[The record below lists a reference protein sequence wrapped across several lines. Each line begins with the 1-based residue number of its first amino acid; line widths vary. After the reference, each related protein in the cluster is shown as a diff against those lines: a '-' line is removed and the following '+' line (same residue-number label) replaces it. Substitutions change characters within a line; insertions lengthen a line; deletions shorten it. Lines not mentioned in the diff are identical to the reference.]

1 MFNVFQL
8 KDNHLLR
15 VHEKE
20 KISFLNNIIWVDVIN
35 PNNDEYDYIQNML
48 LHQKIN
54 FFELKD
60 INKTIRFFK
69 DKNGLHIRSFFLSY
83 NEKEQINNSI
93 VSFTIYNG
101 CLFTSRK
108 EEFPVFYTYQQY
120 VHNRLLI
127 DGNAYELL
135 LNLFEAKIDDL
146 ANKIE
151 HIYFSLETLSFVIM
165 NGQQIDEYDHALSDL
180 AILENT
186 GWKIRVNLLDS
197 ERAIKFLIRKV
208 QLPIA
213 QRQYANEILNDI
225 ALLLP
230 HNEYVFHQISSLTQS
245 AMGFINIE
253 QNRII
258 KIFSVVFLPP
268 TLIASS
274 YGMNFEFMPELQWSF
289 GYPGAIILMILA
301 GLAPYIYFKYKNW
314 L

>member
-1 MFNVFQL
+1 MFNIFQL
-8 KDNHLLR
+8 KNNHLLR
-15 VHEKE
+15 VDEKE
-20 KISFLNNIIWVDVIN
+20 KISFLNNIVWVDVIN
-35 PNNDEYDYIQNML
+35 PNNDEYSYIQNIL

-54 FFELKD
+54 FFKLKD
-60 INKTIRFFK
+60 INKTIRFFQ
-69 DKNGLHIRSFFLSY
+69 DKNGLHIRSFFFSY
-83 NEKEQINNSI
+83 DEKEQINNSI

-108 EEFPVFYTYQQY
+108 EEFPAFYTYQQY
-120 VHNRLLI
+120 LHNHLLI

-135 LNLFEAKIDDL
+135 LNLFEVKIDDL

-151 HIYFSLETLSFVIM
+151 HIYSTLETLSFVIM

-180 AILENT
+180 AALENI

-208 QLPIA
+208 KLPIT
-213 QRQYANEILNDI
+213 QRQYAKEILNDI

-289 GYPGAIILMILA
+289 GYPSAIILMILA

>member
-1 MFNVFQL
+1 MFNIFQL
-8 KDNHLLR
+8 KNNHLLR
-15 VHEKE
+15 VNEKE
-20 KISFLNNIIWVDVIN
+20 KISFLNNIIWVDIIN
-35 PNNDEYDYIQNML
+35 PNNDEYNYIQNIL

-54 FFELKD
+54 FFKLKD

-69 DKNGLHIRSFFLSY
+69 DKNGLHIRSFFFSY
-83 NEKEQINNSI
+83 NEREQINNSI

-120 VHNRLLI
+120 LHNHLLI

-135 LNLFEAKIDDL
+135 LNLFEVKIDDL

-151 HIYFSLETLSFVIM
+151 HIYSTLETLSFVIM

-180 AILENT
+180 AVLENM

-208 QLPIA
+208 KLPIT
-213 QRQYANEILNDI
+213 QQQYAKEILSDI

-289 GYPGAIILMILA
+289 GYPSAIILMILA